1 MEEIEDDTNTWK
13 DIPCPWIG
21 STNIVK
27 MFIPP
32 KAIQTFNV
40 ISIKIPKAFFIEL
53 EQIILK
59 FVWNY

>member
-1 MEEIEDDTNTWK
+1 MKDLDSENYETLMEEIEDDTNTWK

-32 KAIQTFNV
+32 KAI
-40 ISIKIPKAFFIEL
+40 
-53 EQIILK
+53 
-59 FVWNY
+59 